1 MNIRKIFAMMLVAIN
16 VILITSCEYQEEKKE
31 RLRLEK
37 IYSMDSKEIAN
48 AFSRGFSEPY
58 NVVRSECEKEKI
70 EKNPG
75 RWCKKW
81 SEVKAAYKP
90 DFDFSRPKF

>member
-1 MNIRKIFAMMLVAIN
+1 MIRTIFAMILVAIS
-16 VILITSCEYQEEKKE
+16 LISITGCESQEEKNQ

-37 IYSMDSKEIAN
+37 IYSMDSTEIAN
-48 AFSRGFSEPY
+48 AFSRSYSEPY
-58 NVVRSECEKEKI
+58 NAVRIECEKEKI

-81 SEVKAAYKP
+81 TEVKAAYKP